1 MMQYRRLVVSF
12 LQRKRQPSKR
22 LLNCSVN
29 EKEIERKFYP
39 SKELSKLFESTAHS
53 ITSKIFTDIYY
64 DTVDHKLTT
73 RDIWLRKRDQIYEL
87 KFPFK
92 EQTTNV
98 EKVAGVDRY
107 NEITDSNKIVQ
118 TLVDV
123 PNTAFIKPSENSFE
137 FFLSVN
143 KIKLFANIRT
153 YRTRYM
159 IKVDIGQN
167 LMVDI
172 NVDYDKVEYICNEK
186 NKVIGNYEIAEIEL
200 VSTAAAENN
209 NMSQSSDDVMSKILQ
224 KFGINTKTTVRGK
237 VLEYLFI
244 HKPEHYK
251 ALEKSGLIANK
262 LGNNNSSEM
271 NHTSNQTND
280 KLGSNRSSDKSQSQS
295 FQTTNEL
302 NNETL
307 QLLNKSAVNIFY
319 LRKCNYACK

>member
-39 SKELSKLFESTAHS
+39 SKELSKLFESSAHS

-123 PNTAFIKPSENSFE
+123 PNTAFIKPSTENSFE
-137 FFLSVN
+137 FFVTEN

-159 IKVDIGQN
+159 MKVDIGQN

-200 VSTAAAENN
+200 VSVSRTALDNI
-209 NMSQSSDDVMSKILQ
+209 MSSDEVMSKILQ
-224 KFGINTKTTVRGK
+224 KFGINTNTTVRGK
-237 VLEYLFI
+237 ELEYLFV
-244 HKPEHYK
+244 HHPEHYT
-251 ALEKSGLIANK
+251 AWELIANK
-262 LGNNNSSEM
+262 REFNL
-271 NHTSNQTND
+271 
-280 KLGSNRSSDKSQSQS
+280 
-295 FQTTNEL
+295 EL
-302 NNETL
+302 W
-307 QLLNKSAVNIFY
+307 FY
-319 LRKCNYACK
+319 LLVLSCLLWYFTPARKQSLKYII